1 MYKWYKCRARDM
13 GIYKPEGIMLTF
25 HVGGKSKG
33 DVRATLISKGMKDI
47 EYINCLLYTSPSPRD
62 S

>member
-13 GIYKPEGIMLTF
+13 GIYKPKGIVITF
-25 HVGGKSKG
+25 HIGGKSEG

-47 EYINCLLYTSPSPRD
+47 EYIKEDPNFPTE
-62 S
+62 

>member
-25 HVGGKSKG
+25 HVGGKSEG

-47 EYINCLLYTSPSPRD
+47 EYIKEDKVFPDNL
-62 S
+62 

>member
-33 DVRATLISKGMKDI
+33 DVRATLISKGMKDLSLI
-47 EYINCLLYTSPSPRD
+47 HI
-62 S
+62 

>member
-33 DVRATLISKGMKDI
+33 DVRATLIAKGMKDI
-47 EYINCLLYTSPSPRD
+47 EYIKED
-62 S
+62 